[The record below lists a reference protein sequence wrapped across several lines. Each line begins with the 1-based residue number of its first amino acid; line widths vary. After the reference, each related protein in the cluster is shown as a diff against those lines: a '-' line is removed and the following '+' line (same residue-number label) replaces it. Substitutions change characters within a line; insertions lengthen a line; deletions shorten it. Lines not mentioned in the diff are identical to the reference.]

1 MINPHA
7 LHVRLIIWHTVLL
20 GCVMMGF
27 GVYTYLSME
36 HYLTSSLQATL
47 LRRAKQI
54 GADLS
59 DLSPQRGNSQL
70 LFDIEKIYAPEE
82 NDRFI
87 RITNQ
92 SGAVVY
98 ASGMPKDQSF
108 EPANVPLLHG
118 EPRQRVESTADHHL
132 LYIAA
137 TRVTSGGARYVVEVG
152 GSDRQIKDALR
163 GLMSTL
169 ALGFPVPLL
178 LAACGAYLL
187 VMRSLS
193 PVTAIMNAAENI
205 SLHNLSSRLPIAET
219 GDKLEHLSRALNRM
233 IARLDDAFQ
242 QVNRFTADASHEL
255 RTPLTI
261 IRGELES
268 ILSEAQL
275 TTKLRTDLSVVLEEV
290 ERLARI
296 TEDLLVIAR
305 IEAGEV
311 RIGQEVFD
319 LGTLLTSTVEQ
330 MQLLA
335 EDKQIAFNVKVQ
347 KPVVIQADS
356 GHIKQVIVNLIDNA
370 IKFTPARGTIDVV
383 VDRQDGQAFLSVQ
396 DSGVG
401 IPEEDLSHIFDRFY
415 RADRARSRM
424 IGGSGLGLSI
434 LRSICIAHGGG
445 VRVESVLNKGSCFT
459 VTLPLAQA
467 SI

>member
-20 GCVMMGF
+20 GCVMLGF

-36 HYLTSSLQATL
+36 HYLIVSLQATL
-47 LRRAKQI
+47 LRRANQI

-59 DLSPQRGNSQL
+59 DLSTQKGDSQL
-70 LFDIEKIYAPEE
+70 LFDIEKIYAPEQ

-92 SGAVVY
+92 AGAVVY

-108 EPANVPLLHG
+108 NPANVPLVRG
-118 EPRQRVESTADHHL
+118 EQTYRVQRMTKDHS

-137 TRVTSGGARYVVEVG
+137 TAVSTTGGRYIVEVG
-152 GSDRQIKDALR
+152 GSDRQITDALR

-187 VMRSLS
+187 VRRSLS
-193 PVTAIMNAAENI
+193 PVTDIMNAAENI
-205 SLHNLSSRLPIAET
+205 SLHNLSNRLPIAET

-268 ILSEAQL
+268 ILREANL
-275 TTKLRTDLSVVLEEV
+275 TTKLRAELNVVLEEV
-290 ERLARI
+290 ERLTRI

-311 RIGQEVFD
+311 LIRQEVFD
-319 LGTLLTSTVEQ
+319 LGSLVSSVVDQ
-330 MQLLA
+330 MHLLA
-335 EDKQIAFNVKVQ
+335 EDKHLGFNVSVQ
-347 KPVVIQADS
+347 EPVLIQADS
-356 GHIKQVIVNLIDNA
+356 GHIKQVVVNLLDNA
-370 IKFTPARGTIDVV
+370 IKFTPPSGNIDVV
-383 VDRQDGQAFLSVQ
+383 VNRRDGQAVFSVR
-396 DSGVG
+396 DTGIG
-401 IPEEDLSHIFDRFY
+401 IPEDDLSHIFDRFY
-415 RADRARSRM
+415 RADRARSRA

-434 LRSICIAHGGG
+434 LRSICMAHGGT
-445 VRVESVLNKGSCFT
+445 VWVESAYNKGSCFT

-467 SI
+467 GI